1 MMFEID
7 KNETQSNQLNNND
20 MQIDDN
26 QYNEQSLQDFG
37 ENAISIN
44 PESDK
49 LLLTNGTL
57 IKTLIMTNDNYQH
70 R

>member
-1 MMFEID
+1 M
-7 KNETQSNQLNNND
+7 KLNQINLTID
-20 MQIDDN
+20 MQIDDI

-49 LLLTNGTL
+49 LLLTNGT
-57 IKTLIMTNDNYQH
+57 
-70 R
+70 